1 MYGTFRRRLRA
12 GRFVAGAAAAA
23 LAFTSLA
30 ASAAT
35 PLSPETGATTSSH
48 PVFTW
53 ALGPDEESDSVHI
66 ANRPE
71 TTPDG
76 RFYDENI
83 VMSGFVEDAGATTWS
98 PSEALYAGRYW
109 WNVETLD
116 ASFDPVLSA
125 IREFTVAPEVKLLS
139 ARFSRYSVSRQVRA
153 ELRWVTNAPEV
164 LVEIRFLQKRRAVG
178 VVRERSE
185 TLVSQ
190 DPDETMLAWTAP
202 RKVPRGARLV
212 VVVRITG
219 AGGTAT
225 TRRSLRAP

>member
-1 MYGTFRRRLRA
+1 MNGTFRRRLRTS
-12 GRFVAGAAAAA
+12 RFFAGAAAAA
-23 LAFTSLA
+23 LMFSALA
-30 ASAAT
+30 AHAAT

-53 ALGPDEESDSVHI
+53 SLAPDEESDSVHI

-71 TTPDG
+71 TTPEG

-83 VMSGFVEDAGATTWS
+83 VMSGFVDDVASTTWT

-109 WNVETLD
+109 WNVETLNVD
-116 ASFDPVLSA
+116 FDPVLSP
-125 IREFTVAPEVKLLS
+125 IREFRVAPEVKLLS
-139 ARFSRYSVSRQVRA
+139 TRFVRFTISRQVRA
-153 ELRWVTNAPEV
+153 ELQWATNAPEV
-164 LVEIRFLQKRRAVG
+164 LVEVRFLHKRRAVG
-178 VVRERSE
+178 IVRERSE

-190 DPDETMLAWTAP
+190 DPDETMLNWTAP
-202 RKVPRGARLV
+202 RKVRRGAQLV
-212 VVVRITG
+212 AVVRITG